1 MNDSG
6 DSATEPGSLRA
17 LILDNQR
24 VIDDLNAR
32 VQRRDRE
39 VRIIQQISSEINA
52 TLDLDQM
59 LGLILDSLDRV
70 LGFKYCMILLA
81 DERLAQL
88 SVAAMRGYKDQ
99 QTTTI
104 VQVGQGPIGV
114 AARRR
119 RVVRMAAMGTQLGY
133 AAAVRGEMG
142 QEQTQIKL
150 PGLADVQS
158 QMALPLIVKE
168 RLVGVLAVESA
179 APSAFDE
186 LDELLLSIVA
196 NQCAAAIDNARLY
209 LREQERSELLDRTNR
224 DLQHLNDTLES
235 KVRDR
240 TAELTQAFA
249 DLERRKRQHEELLAH
264 MAPVDLIP
272 LMVEGRLQAS
282 RLTATVMFT
291 DLSGFTA
298 FSAGMEPDEVFA
310 HLNHY
315 FAWLGDVTSR
325 YRGYVNKTMGDGTMI
340 LFGVPVASPSHA
352 TDAVVAALTLQANAA
367 STISLAMRI
376 GISSGVI
383 TAGMLGP
390 RNKSMYDILGETVN
404 LAQRMEGSAPLGG
417 IVVTPATAELIQ
429 PYFVTEALP
438 DLEIKGLS
446 RRASFR
452 VIGMRTLKDDP
463 RRFDPSSRFA
473 EMVTPLQAEIEAFKA
488 QHLSRVNFISVQARD
503 GAFYHNETV
512 AILAL
517 ALQRELG
524 RQDRLSASTSDI
536 DEQAVIRLALV
547 HDLGKRAIDPRR
559 LNERGLS
566 EEDRTS
572 LRADLES
579 HTIETLAQLEFDSM
593 AEAVRALY
601 RFEAQQQ
608 PHAVFDA
615 LTTIVGIADIFDALV
630 APKFYKG
637 APWTVR
643 GALEEVA
650 RMPIMLGEQRGFLNV
665 FAELMRPAS
674 VSLTMARADVPK
686 PIID

>member
-59 LGLILDSLDRV
+59 LRLILDSLDRV
-70 LGFKYCMILLA
+70 LGFKHCMILLA
-81 DERLAQL
+81 DEKFTQL
-88 SVAAMRGYKDQ
+88 SVAAMRGYEDQ
-99 QTTTI
+99 QTRAI
-104 VQVGQGPIGV
+104 VRVGQGPIGV

-119 RVVRMAAMGTQLGY
+119 RVVRMGSMGTQLGY
-133 AAAVRGEMG
+133 VAAVRGEMG
-142 QEQTQIKL
+142 QEQAQINL
-150 PGLADVQS
+150 PGLANVQS
-158 QMALPLIVKE
+158 QMALPLVVKE
-168 RLVGVLAVESA
+168 RLVGVLAVESVA
-179 APSAFDE
+179 TSAFDE

-209 LREQERSELLDRTNR
+209 LREQERSELLDRANR

-249 DLERRKRQHEELLAH
+249 DLERRKKQHEELLAS
-264 MAPVDLIP
+264 MAPSELIP
-272 LMVEGRLQAS
+272 LMVEGRLQAA

-315 FAWLGDVTSR
+315 FAWLGDVASR

-340 LFGVPVASPSHA
+340 LFGVPVASASHA
-352 TDAVVAALTLQANAA
+352 TDAVVAALTLQANVA

-417 IVVTPATAELIQ
+417 IVVTPTTAELIQ
-429 PYFVTEALP
+429 PYFMTEALP

-473 EMVTPLQAEIEAFKA
+473 EMAEALQSEIEAFKA
-488 QHLSRVNFISVQARD
+488 QHLSRVNFVSVQARD

-517 ALQRELG
+517 ALQREL
-524 RQDRLSASTSDI
+524 RQQDKIPASTSDI

-547 HDLGKRAIDPRR
+547 HDLGKRAIDPHR

-566 EEDRTS
+566 EEERTR

-579 HTIETLAQLEFDSM
+579 HTIETLGQLEFDSM

-601 RFEAQQQ
+601 RLEAQQ
-608 PHAVFDA
+608 PDAVFDA

-637 APWTVR
+637 SPWTVR

-650 RMPIMLGEQRGFLNV
+650 RMPIMLGEQRAFLSV

-674 VSLTMARADVPK
+674 VSLTMARATVAK
-686 PIID
+686 PVID